1 MSCHLLGALGQ
12 YYFSYSDWINDTFSP
27 NLVEFYNKDKG
38 ELDPMASMITWKDF
52 LRLMP
57 WEIVI
62 LVGAG
67 YALAAGCKV
76 DFNIQLE
83 TNCY

>member
-1 MSCHLLGALGQ
+1 MLFVFPYIVSAC
-12 YYFSYSDWINDTFSP
+12 
-27 NLVEFYNKDKG
+27 EKDKKD
-38 ELDPMASMITWKDF
+38 EEEDPLAPMITWKDF

-67 YALAAGCKV
+67 YALAAGCRVCQDCKPLKYI
-76 DFNIQLE
+76 FFQS
-83 TNCY
+83 YKH